1 MRSLR
6 VIVCGCVLLA
16 AAGCT
21 RIRHYPTDRLS
32 VGSPLPVE
40 VAVQTKASRQVQG
53 TVFYRTTGVG
63 RFEAAPMDYRAGQL
77 YVELP
82 TDSLGPNDRVEY
94 YLDVRVDGDLH
105 AIGTPGSPFV
115 VTMLDRR
122 DMILSS
128 LDEQVFASDTLNEV
142 RIVLVSRNQPIDQP
156 TVSYLMP
163 GVPGEIRAPME
174 TDEYGNYVMYI
185 APHAV
190 RSGTWKYAIEV
201 PLDGTVHRMPSHG
214 YRSFTVVKPQVD
226 ELVDSWLDVLP
237 EEPVL
242 RPRR

>member
-1 MRSLR
+1 M
-6 VIVCGCVLLA
+6 LLA

-21 RIRHYPTDRLS
+21 SIRHYPTDRLP
-32 VGSPLPVE
+32 VGSPLALE
-40 VAVQTKASRQVQG
+40 VSVRTKASRQVTG
-53 TVFYRTTGVG
+53 TVFYRTTGIG

-77 YVELP
+77 YTELP

-94 YLDVRVDGDLH
+94 YVDVRVDGDLH

-122 DMILSS
+122 DMILSNI
-128 LDEQVFASDTLNEV
+128 EERVFASDTMNDV
-142 RIVLVSRNQPIDQP
+142 RIVLLTRNQPIDQP

-174 TDEYGNYVMYI
+174 TDEYGNYEMFI

-201 PLDGTVHRMPSHG
+201 PLDGMVHRIPSHG
-214 YRSFTVVKPQVD
+214 YRSFTVTEPPVE
-226 ELVDSWLDVLP
+226 ELVETWLDVIP
-237 EEPVL
+237 DEPVL